1 MPNRLAGGLELR
13 FGGSKLRLE
22 VPRCP
27 PICGGIGTLGA
38 TMAVVTV
45 PDFLPRQYKRARI
58 VVLLLAFLGLISL
71 AAVQAMTVECQD
83 KYLTADDGITP
94 LTADDGVTL
103 LTTGRQRC
111 QLVVGGGPVP
121 LPVWAQPIMEKF
133 AIWRAS

>member
-1 MPNRLAGGLELR
+1 
-13 FGGSKLRLE
+13 
-22 VPRCP
+22 
-27 PICGGIGTLGA
+27 
-38 TMAVVTV
+38 
-45 PDFLPRQYKRARI
+45 
-58 VVLLLAFLGLISL
+58 LGLISL

-121 LPVWAQPIMEKF
+121 LPGWAQPIMEKF